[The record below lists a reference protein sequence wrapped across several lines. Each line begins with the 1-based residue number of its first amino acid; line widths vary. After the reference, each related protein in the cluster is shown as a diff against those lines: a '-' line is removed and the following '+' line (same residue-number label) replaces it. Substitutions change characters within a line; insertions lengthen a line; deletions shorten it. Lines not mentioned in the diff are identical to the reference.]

1 MWADILICSLM
12 CEHAPTQLLIGN
24 RNDSLQDR
32 SCLITG
38 DSNCKTATEV
48 RKLMPDTEKAKV
60 GTRKGA
66 SGRGTRA
73 FFRSSTADFLTVT
86 ANER

>member
-1 MWADILICSLM
+1 MWADILTCSPM
-12 CEHAPTQLLIGN
+12 CEHTPTHLLIGN
-24 RNDSLQDR
+24 RNDSFQDR
-32 SCLITG
+32 SCIITG

-73 FFRSSTADFLTVT
+73 LFRSSTVDFLTVT
-86 ANER
+86 ATER